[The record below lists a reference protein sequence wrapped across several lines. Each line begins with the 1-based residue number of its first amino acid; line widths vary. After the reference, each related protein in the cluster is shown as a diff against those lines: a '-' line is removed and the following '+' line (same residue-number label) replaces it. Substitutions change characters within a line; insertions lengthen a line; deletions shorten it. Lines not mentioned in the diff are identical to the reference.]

1 MGVIG
6 INMVLTIVELIIVDT
21 TALFALQIVN
31 YFFVVFYVAEVNV
44 KVLYMHFQP
53 NEPCYIS
60 VITICTKEFLN
71 PILCNTIKV
80 NQRGAESL

>member
-31 YFFVVFYVAEVNV
+31 YFFVVFYVAEVIV
-44 KVLYMHFQP
+44 KVLCIFNLMNP
-53 NEPCYIS
+53 
-60 VITICTKEFLN
+60 VI
-71 PILCNTIKV
+71 
-80 NQRGAESL
+80 